1 MKGQLLATARP
12 YLQLFSLLSLTPP
25 PSSYERS
32 HHSWQ
37 WKLLMLIFT
46 CYTCCTCLLGA
57 YISYVN
63 IMILEVEIK
72 DLMVEDFTYALG
84 LAQKIIFLFALGT
97 SSAHML
103 IYYHKLGR
111 IYCEISTIE
120 LDIVAAFQ
128 SIGSQRKHYNFRV
141 YLFKRIGLW
150 TIFLFVAIPRLTFPL
165 LTDFITYQEKILT
178 EFILLVLQ
186 FKSLQYT
193 LLVILIQELLLRLR
207 HKLIQIQQELTVCE
221 QHVLLQALVQAM
233 RKNKHLLACIWKLV
247 SELEE
252 YFMLPM
258 LLFFLYNGVCM
269 LHIVNWAFIQAVNP
283 NDCCRYL
290 RFGRFLILLFN
301 LLIPC
306 WISHNCI
313 RTYNSFSRIL
323 HSIRCGS
330 SLVTPQL
337 LKMILMEYA
346 LQMEH
351 LKLRFTCGG
360 FFDINL
366 KYFAGIVVTIV
377 SYTIILI
384 QFKMQA
390 MVEAKQAAKQLLNLR
405 LTNKGNNLIK
415 V

>member
-32 HHSWQ
+32 HQSWQ

-63 IMILEVEIK
+63 ITILEVEIK
-72 DLMVEDFTYALG
+72 ELMVEDFTYALG
-84 LAQKIIFLFALGT
+84 LSQKIIYLFLLVT
-97 SSAHML
+97 NSVYML

-111 IYCEISTIE
+111 IYWEISSFE
-120 LDIVAAFQ
+120 LEIDAAFQ
-128 SIGSQRKHYNFRV
+128 SFGSQRKHSSFRV
-141 YLFKRIGLW
+141 YLFTRIGLW
-150 TIFLFVAIPRLTFPL
+150 AIFLFVVLSRLN
-165 LTDFITYQEKILT
+165 ITEFSNYMAWRDKILT
-178 EFILLVLQ
+178 EYILLMMQ
-186 FKSLQYT
+186 FKSLEYT
-193 LLVILIQELLLRLR
+193 LFVMLIQELLLRLR
-207 HKLIQIQQELTVCE
+207 QKLIQIQQELTVCE
-221 QHVLLQALVQAM
+221 QHDLLQALVQAM
-233 RKNKHLLACIWKLV
+233 RKNKHLLARIWKLV

-258 LLFFLYNGVCM
+258 LLFFLYNGVSM
-269 LHIVNWAFIQAVNP
+269 LHIVSWAFIQAVNP
-283 NDCCRYL
+283 KDCCRYL
-290 RFGRFLILLFN
+290 RFGRFLILIFD

-313 RTYNSFSRIL
+313 KTYNSFSRIL
-323 HSIRCGS
+323 HNIRCGS

-366 KYFAGIVVTIV
+366 KYFAGMVLTII
-377 SYTIILI
+377 SYTTILI
-384 QFKMQA
+384 QFKLQA
-390 MVEAKQAAKQLLNLR
+390 MLEAKQAATQRLSLSSNDKSSLNA
-405 LTNKGNNLIK
+405 
-415 V
+415 

>member
-1 MKGQLLATARP
+1 MKGQLLDSARP

-25 PSSYERS
+25 PSSYEGS
-32 HHSWQ
+32 HRTFQ
-37 WKLLMLIFT
+37 WKLLMLIFS
-46 CYTCCTCLLGA
+46 CYTCCIFLLGVYVS
-57 YISYVN
+57 YINKLV
-63 IMILEVEIK
+63 LDVELQELAVK
-72 DLMVEDFTYALG
+72 DFSNVLG
-84 LAQKIIFLFALGT
+84 MAEKVFYIFLLAT
-97 SSAHML
+97 NSVYML
-103 IYYHKLGR
+103 ICYHKLGR
-111 IYCEISTIE
+111 IYCEISSIE

-150 TIFLFVAIPRLTFPL
+150 TIFLFVALPCLTFPL
-165 LTDFITYQEKILT
+165 FTHFMPWHKKILS
-178 EFILLVLQ
+178 EFILL
-186 FKSLQYT
+186 
-193 LLVILIQELLLRLR
+193 ELLLRLR
-207 HKLIQIQQELTVCE
+207 QKLIQIQQELTICE

-233 RKNKHLLACIWKLV
+233 RKNKHLLARIWKLV
-247 SELEE
+247 TELEE

-258 LLFFLYNGVCM
+258 MLFFLHNGVWI
-269 LHIVNWAFIQAVNP
+269 LNSVNWTYMQADNP
-283 NDCCRYL
+283 KDCCGYSRIGHL
-290 RFGRFLILLFN
+290 LILLFN

-313 RTYNSFSRIL
+313 KTYNSFSRIL
-323 HSIRCGS
+323 HNIRCGS

-366 KYFAGIVVTIV
+366 KYFAGMVLTII

-390 MVEAKQAAKQLLNLR
+390 MLEAKQAATQR
-405 LTNKGNNLIK
+405 LSLSLTSKGKSSMNA
-415 V
+415 